1 MTKTVAENLNKTLNS
16 ILSFTDRGG
25 RMNTVRGY
33 ALLDRYNKL
42 KSEAIQS
49 NVWLDYCKD
58 NQFDVSHDGF
68 DSFSN

>member
-25 RMNTVRGY
+25 NMRTVRGY
-33 ALLDRYNKL
+33 ELLDRYNRLKL
-42 KSEAIQS
+42 EAIQE

-58 NQFDVSHDGF
+58 KQFDVSHDGY